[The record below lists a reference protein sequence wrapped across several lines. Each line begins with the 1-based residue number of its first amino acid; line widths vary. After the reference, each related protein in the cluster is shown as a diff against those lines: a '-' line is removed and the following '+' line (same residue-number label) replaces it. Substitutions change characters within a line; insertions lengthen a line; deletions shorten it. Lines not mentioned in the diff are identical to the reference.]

1 MIKKNILRLFLILLV
16 IPFSQMS
23 LYSQDDLMDML
34 DDEVE
39 EEIDYTA
46 YTFKSA
52 RIINMHSIEQM
63 KTRELD
69 FRINHRFGTVN
80 SGAYEMFGLDNALIN
95 LCFDYGVTDWFMVG
109 FRRGTYQKTYDG
121 SLKFRIL
128 RQSKGLKVMPVTL
141 SYYVDM
147 SVNTLKI
154 TDPNIEDVFSNRLAY
169 THQLLIARKF
179 SERLSLQL
187 IPSFVHR
194 NLVPDNEEND
204 IYAIGIGG
212 RYKFARRLALT
223 FEYFYA
229 SNTAGD
235 DKYYNP
241 FSIGLDIETGG
252 HVFQIFFTNAQA
264 MVEKAVI
271 AETTGN
277 WLEGNFRFGFNMSR
291 VFAFSKKSH

>member
-1 MIKKNILRLFLILLV
+1 MIKKYILRLFLILLV
-16 IPFSQMS
+16 IPFSHVS
-23 LYSQDDLMDML
+23 LYSQDDLLGIL

-46 YTFKSA
+46 YTFKSS

-63 KTRELD
+63 KTGELD

-109 FRRGTYQKTYDG
+109 LRRGTYQKTYDG
-121 SLKFRIL
+121 SLKFRIF

-154 TDPNIEDVFSNRLAY
+154 TDPSIEDIFSNRLAY

-179 SERLSLQL
+179 NERLSLQL

-194 NLVPDNEEND
+194 NLVPDDEEND

-212 RYKFARRLALT
+212 RYKFARRLAIT
-223 FEYFYA
+223 FEYAYA

-235 DKYYNP
+235 NKYYNP

-252 HVFQIFFTNAQA
+252 HVFQVFFTNAQA

-291 VFAFSKKSH
+291 VFTLSKKSH